1 MEDCQTEL
9 EHERIILELKLIL
22 AKGKADNEFY
32 AAHPEKTR
40 PVFISKK
47 LPIHEQA
54 EYDRSL
60 LALKLS
66 FARHDERTARYA
78 AQDKQ
83 KPERALR
90 SQDIGI
96 RIKGKHGGQLPWQ
109 K

>member
-22 AKGKADNEFY
+22 AKGKADDDYY

-40 PVFISKK
+40 PLHIPKK
-47 LPIHEQA
+47 LPTHEQA
-54 EYDRSL
+54 EYDRSI

-66 FARHDERTARYA
+66 FARHDERTERYA
-78 AQDKQ
+78 AYDKQ
-83 KPERALR
+83 KAERALR